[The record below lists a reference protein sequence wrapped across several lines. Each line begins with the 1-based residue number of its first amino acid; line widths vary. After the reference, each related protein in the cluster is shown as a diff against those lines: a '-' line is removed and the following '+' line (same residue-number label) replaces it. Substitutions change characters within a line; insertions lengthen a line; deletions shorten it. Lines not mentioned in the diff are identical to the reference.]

1 MFKKEKKALVENLVA
16 TLTGAKTLI
25 FVNYTGLSV
34 GKQQELKR
42 RLAESGSTMVVV
54 KNTLLKKAAESA
66 KLPAVLITDEALI
79 GQTALVM
86 AGNDSV
92 SPIQVLGKFA
102 KEFEVT
108 KMKVGLVDGAFQ
120 GAEALLAISKL
131 PGKDALFGKLLG
143 AISAPLYGLVGTLN
157 GNTQKLLY
165 ILKTKAG

>member
-1 MFKKEKKALVENLVA
+1 MFKKEKKKLVENLVT
-16 TLTGAKTLI
+16 TLTGAKTLL

-66 KLPAVLITDEALI
+66 NLPAELITDEALV

-86 AGNDSV
+86 AGSDSV

-108 KMKVGLVDGAFQ
+108 KMKVGIVDGTFQ

-131 PGKDALFGKLLG
+131 PGKDILFGKVLG